1 MFGHITERFESILR
15 NVRGLGKITD
25 KNIND
30 TVREVRRALIDADVN
45 FNVAKSFVNT
55 VHDKAQGTKV
65 LKSVKPGQQFVK
77 IIRDELVILLGTDSK
92 DLVLKNN
99 PAVILLAGLQG
110 SGKTTT
116 AGKLAYRLQKSGK
129 SVLMVAADV
138 YRPAAVQQ
146 LITVG
151 KQADVTV
158 YEEGIGEPL
167 AICKRGIEEARSL
180 KNDVVILD
188 TAGRLHVDGE
198 MMTEIQQIADMAEPD
213 EIIFVADGMTGQ
225 DAVNSAQAFH
235 EALPLSGVILTKM
248 DGDSRGGAAVSIREV
263 TGKPIKFIGTSEKL
277 DGLDVFDPKRI
288 ADRILGFGDVVS
300 IVEKAQDVFDEDQ
313 AKDFQTKLVKNTF
326 DLDDFKMQLQQMK
339 KMGSMSQIIGMM
351 PGMNSKALKQLNMD
365 DRQVG
370 WTEAIINSMTPGER
384 QQPEIINGSRR
395 LRISKGSGRSVQ
407 EINALLNQFSQM
419 KKMMKKMGKMK
430 NMKNMK
436 LPGLGG
442 FERFN

>member
-151 KQADVTV
+151 QQADVAV
-158 YEEGIGEPL
+158 YEEGTGEPL

-188 TAGRLHVDGE
+188 TAGRLHIDGE
-198 MMTEIQQIADMAEPD
+198 MMTEIQQIADMADPD

-235 EALPLSGVILTKM
+235 EALPLSGIILTKM

-313 AKDFQTKLVKNTF
+313 AKNFQTKLVKNTF

-370 WTEAIINSMTPGER
+370 WTEAIINSMTPSER

-430 NMKNMK
+430 NMK

>member
-198 MMTEIQQIADMAEPD
+198 MMTEIQQIADMVDPD
-213 EIIFVADGMTGQ
+213 EIIFVGDGMTGQ

-277 DGLDVFDPKRI
+277 DGLVSTI
-288 ADRILGFGDVVS
+288 AF
-300 IVEKAQDVFDEDQ
+300 
-313 AKDFQTKLVKNTF
+313 
-326 DLDDFKMQLQQMK
+326 
-339 KMGSMSQIIGMM
+339 IGLSF
-351 PGMNSKALKQLNMD
+351 SK
-365 DRQVG
+365 
-370 WTEAIINSMTPGER
+370 S
-384 QQPEIINGSRR
+384 
-395 LRISKGSGRSVQ
+395 
-407 EINALLNQFSQM
+407 LLLYFS
-419 KKMMKKMGKMK
+419 
-430 NMKNMK
+430 
-436 LPGLGG
+436 LS
-442 FERFN
+442 FCV

>member
-151 KQADVTV
+151 QQADVAV
-158 YEEGIGEPL
+158 YEEGTGEPL
-167 AICKRGIEEARSL
+167 VICKRGIEEARSL

-188 TAGRLHVDGE
+188 TAGRLHIDGE
-198 MMTEIQQIADMAEPD
+198 MMTEIQQIADMADPD

-300 IVEKAQDVFDEDQ
+300 IVEKAQDIFDEDQ
-313 AKDFQTKLVKNTF
+313 TKDFQTKLVKNTF

-430 NMKNMK
+430 NMK

>member
-45 FNVAKSFVNT
+45 FNVAKSFVNN

-77 IIRDELVILLGTDSK
+77 IIRDELVLLLGTDSK

-151 KQADVTV
+151 QQADVAV
-158 YEEGIGEPL
+158 YEEGTGEPL

-198 MMTEIQQIADMAEPD
+198 MMTEIQQIADMADPD
-213 EIIFVADGMTGQ
+213 EILFVADGMTGQ
-225 DAVNSAQAFH
+225 DAVNSAQTFH

-430 NMKNMK
+430 NMK

>member
-55 VHDKAQGTKV
+55 VVDKAQGTKI

-151 KQADVTV
+151 KQAGVAV
-158 YEEGIGEPL
+158 YEEGTGEPL

-198 MMTEIQQIADMAEPD
+198 MMTEIQQIADMVDPD

-235 EALPLSGVILTKM
+235 EALPLSGIILTKM

-370 WTEAIINSMTPGER
+370 WTEAIINSMTPSER

-430 NMKNMK
+430 NMK

>member
-1 MFGHITERFESILR
+1 MFVHITERFESILR

-30 TVREVRRALIDADVN
+30 TVREVRRALLDADVN
-45 FNVAKSFVNT
+45 FKVAKSFVKT
-55 VHDKAQGTKV
+55 VQEKAQGTKV

-77 IIRDELVILLGTDSK
+77 IIRDELVLLLGTDSK

-110 SGKTTT
+110 AGKTTT

-151 KQADVTV
+151 QQADVAV
-158 YEEGIGEPL
+158 YEEGTGEPL

-198 MMTEIQQIADMAEPD
+198 MMTEIQQIADMVDPD
-213 EIIFVADGMTGQ
+213 EIIFIADGMTGQ

-351 PGMNSKALKQLNMD
+351 PSMNSKALKQLNMD

-395 LRISKGSGRSVQ
+395 SRISKGSGRSVQ

-430 NMKNMK
+430 NMT
-436 LPGLGG
+436 LPGMGNFG
-442 FERFN
+442 RFN

>member
-45 FNVAKSFVNT
+45 FNVAKSFVNN

-77 IIRDELVILLGTDSK
+77 IIRDELVLLLGTDSK

-151 KQADVTV
+151 QQADVAV
-158 YEEGIGEPL
+158 YEEGTGEPL
-167 AICKRGIEEARSL
+167 AICKRGIEKARSL

-188 TAGRLHVDGE
+188 TAGRLHIDGE
-198 MMTEIQQIADMAEPD
+198 MMTEIQQIADMADPD
-213 EIIFVADGMTGQ
+213 EILFVADGMTGQ
-225 DAVNSAQAFH
+225 DAVNSAQTFH

-430 NMKNMK
+430 NMK

>member
-151 KQADVTV
+151 QQADVAV
-158 YEEGIGEPL
+158 YEEGTGEPL

-198 MMTEIQQIADMAEPD
+198 MMTEIQQIADMADPD

-277 DGLDVFDPKRI
+277 DGLEVFDPKRI

-300 IVEKAQDVFDEDQ
+300 IVEKAQNVFDEDQ

-430 NMKNMK
+430 NMK

>member
-77 IIRDELVILLGTDSK
+77 IIRDELVNLLGTDSK
-92 DLVLKNN
+92 GLVLKNN

-116 AGKLAYRLQKSGK
+116 AGKLAYRLRKSGK

-198 MMTEIQQIADMAEPD
+198 MMTEIQQIADMVDPD

>member
-77 IIRDELVILLGTDSK
+77 IIRDELVNLLGTDSK

-116 AGKLAYRLQKSGK
+116 AGKLAYRLRKSGK

-138 YRPAAVQQ
+138 YRPGAVQQ

-158 YEEGIGEPL
+158 YEEGTGEPL

-198 MMTEIQQIADMAEPD
+198 MMTEIQQIADMADPD

-225 DAVNSAQAFH
+225 DAVNSAKAFH

-248 DGDSRGGAAVSIREV
+248 DGDSRGGAAVSIRKV

-288 ADRILGFGDVVS
+288 ANRILGFGDVVS

-326 DLDDFKMQLQQMK
+326 DLDDFKLQLQQMK
-339 KMGSMSQIIGMM
+339 KMGSMTQIIGMM

-395 LRISKGSGRSVQ
+395 LRISRGSGRSVQ

-419 KKMMKKMGKMK
+419 KKMIKKMGK
-430 NMKNMK
+430 MKNMK

>member
-45 FNVAKSFVNT
+45 FNVAKSFVNN

-151 KQADVTV
+151 QQADVAV
-158 YEEGIGEPL
+158 YEEGTGEPL

-188 TAGRLHVDGE
+188 TAGRLHIDGE
-198 MMTEIQQIADMAEPD
+198 MMTEIQQIADMADPD

-235 EALPLSGVILTKM
+235 EALPLSGIILTKM

-277 DGLDVFDPKRI
+277 DGLEVFDPKRI
-288 ADRILGFGDVVS
+288 ADRILGFGDMVS
-300 IVEKAQDVFDEDQ
+300 IVEKAQEIFDEDQ

-370 WTEAIINSMTPGER
+370 WTEAIINSMTPSER

-430 NMKNMK
+430 NMK

>member
-45 FNVAKSFVNT
+45 FNVAKSFVSN

-77 IIRDELVILLGTDSK
+77 IIRDELVLLLGTDSK

-99 PAVILLAGLQG
+99 PAVILFAGLQG

-116 AGKLAYRLQKSGK
+116 AGKLAYRLRKSGK

-151 KQADVTV
+151 QQADVAV
-158 YEEGIGEPL
+158 YEEGTGEPL
-167 AICKRGIEEARSL
+167 AICKRGIEKARSL

-188 TAGRLHVDGE
+188 TAGRLHIDGE
-198 MMTEIQQIADMAEPD
+198 MMTEIQQIADMADPD
-213 EIIFVADGMTGQ
+213 EILFVADGMTGQ
-225 DAVNSAQAFH
+225 DAVNSAQTFH

-430 NMKNMK
+430 NMK

>member
-1 MFGHITERFESILR
+1 MFDHITERFESIFR

-30 TVREVRRALIDADVN
+30 TVREVRRALLDADVN
-45 FNVAKSFVNT
+45 FKVAKSFVKT
-55 VHDKAQGTKV
+55 VQEKAQGTKV
-65 LKSVKPGQQFVK
+65 LKSVKPGQHFVK
-77 IIRDELVILLGTDSK
+77 IIRDELVALLGSDTE
-92 DLVLKNN
+92 DLVLKSK

-116 AGKLAYRLQKSGK
+116 AGKLAQRLKKSGK
-129 SVLMVAADV
+129 LVLMVAADV

-151 KQADVTV
+151 KQADVAV
-158 YEEGIGEPL
+158 YEEGTGDPL

-198 MMTEIQQIADMAEPD
+198 MMTEIQQIADMANPD
-213 EIIFVADGMTGQ
+213 EILFVADGMTGQ

-248 DGDSRGGAAVSIREV
+248 DGDARGGAAVSIREV

-339 KMGSMSQIIGMM
+339 KMGSMSQLLGMM

-384 QQPEIINGSRR
+384 QRPEIINGSRR
-395 LRISKGSGRSVQ
+395 LRISKGSGRPVQ
-407 EINALLNQFSQM
+407 EINSLLNQFSQM

-430 NMKNMK
+430 NMK
-436 LPGLGG
+436 LPGLGSFG
-442 FERFN
+442 KFN

>member
-30 TVREVRRALIDADVN
+30 TVREVRRALIEADVN
-45 FNVAKSFVNT
+45 FNVAKSFVNN

-151 KQADVTV
+151 QQADVAV
-158 YEEGIGEPL
+158 YEEGTGEPL
-167 AICKRGIEEARSL
+167 AICKRGIEEARFL

-198 MMTEIQQIADMAEPD
+198 MMTEIQQIADMADPD

-225 DAVNSAQAFH
+225 DSVNSAQTFH

-370 WTEAIINSMTPGER
+370 WTEAIINSMTPSER

-430 NMKNMK
+430 NMK

>member
-30 TVREVRRALIDADVN
+30 TVREVRRALINADVN
-45 FNVAKSFVNT
+45 FNVAKTFVNN

-151 KQADVTV
+151 QQADVAV
-158 YEEGIGEPL
+158 YEEGTGEPL

-198 MMTEIQQIADMAEPD
+198 MMTEIQQIADMADPD

-235 EALPLSGVILTKM
+235 EALPLSGIILTKM

-277 DGLDVFDPKRI
+277 DGLEVFDPKRI

-370 WTEAIINSMTPGER
+370 WTEAIINSMTPSER

-430 NMKNMK
+430 NMK

>member
-1 MFGHITERFESILR
+1 MFDHITERFESIFR

-30 TVREVRRALIDADVN
+30 TVREVRRALLDADVN
-45 FNVAKSFVNT
+45 FKVVKSFVKT
-55 VHDKAQGTKV
+55 VQEKAQGTKV
-65 LKSVKPGQQFVK
+65 LKSVKPGQHFVK
-77 IIRDELVILLGTDSK
+77 IIRDELVALLGSDAE
-92 DLVLKNN
+92 DLVLKSK

-116 AGKLAYRLQKSGK
+116 AGKLAQRLKKSGK
-129 SVLMVAADV
+129 LVLMVAADV

-151 KQADVTV
+151 KQADVAV
-158 YEEGIGEPL
+158 YEEGTGEPL

-198 MMTEIQQIADMAEPD
+198 MMTEIQQIADMANPD

-430 NMKNMK
+430 NMK

>member
-45 FNVAKSFVNT
+45 FNVAKSFVNN

-77 IIRDELVILLGTDSK
+77 IIRDELVLLLGTDSK

-151 KQADVTV
+151 QQADVAV
-158 YEEGIGEPL
+158 YEEGTGEPL

-198 MMTEIQQIADMAEPD
+198 MMTEIQQIADMADPD

-300 IVEKAQDVFDEDQ
+300 IVEKAQDVFDEGQ

-365 DRQVG
+365 DRQIG

-430 NMKNMK
+430 NMK

>member
-45 FNVAKSFVNT
+45 FNVAKSFVSN

-77 IIRDELVILLGTDSK
+77 IIRDELVLLLGTDSK

-151 KQADVTV
+151 QQADVAV
-158 YEEGIGEPL
+158 YEEGTGDPL
-167 AICKRGIEEARSL
+167 AICKRGIEKARSL

-188 TAGRLHVDGE
+188 TAGRLHIDGE
-198 MMTEIQQIADMAEPD
+198 MMTEIQQIADMADPD
-213 EIIFVADGMTGQ
+213 EILFVADGMTGQ
-225 DAVNSAQAFH
+225 DAVNSAQTFH

-300 IVEKAQDVFDEDQ
+300 IVEKAQDVFDKDQ

-430 NMKNMK
+430 NMK

>member
-110 SGKTTT
+110 AGKTTT

-151 KQADVTV
+151 QQADVAV
-158 YEEGIGEPL
+158 YEEGTGEPL
-167 AICKRGIEEARSL
+167 AICKRGIEKARSL

-188 TAGRLHVDGE
+188 TAGRLHIDGE
-198 MMTEIQQIADMAEPD
+198 MMTEIQQIADMADPD
-213 EIIFVADGMTGQ
+213 EILFVADGMTGQ
-225 DAVNSAQAFH
+225 DAVNSAQTFH

-430 NMKNMK
+430 NMK

>member
-45 FNVAKSFVNT
+45 FNVAKSFVNN

-77 IIRDELVILLGTDSK
+77 IIRDELVLLLGTDSK

-151 KQADVTV
+151 QQADVAV
-158 YEEGIGEPL
+158 YEEGTGEPL

-198 MMTEIQQIADMAEPD
+198 MMTEIQQIADMADPD

-277 DGLDVFDPKRI
+277 DGLDIFDPKRI

-300 IVEKAQDVFDEDQ
+300 IVEKAQDVFDEGQ

-365 DRQVG
+365 DRQIG

-430 NMKNMK
+430 NMK

>member
-45 FNVAKSFVNT
+45 FNVAKSFVNN

-116 AGKLAYRLQKSGK
+116 AGKLAYRLRKSGK

-151 KQADVTV
+151 QQADVAV
-158 YEEGIGEPL
+158 YEEGTGEPL

-188 TAGRLHVDGE
+188 TAGRLHIDGE
-198 MMTEIQQIADMAEPD
+198 MMTEIQQIADMADPD
-213 EIIFVADGMTGQ
+213 EVLFVADGMTGQ

-430 NMKNMK
+430 NMK

>member
-1 MFGHITERFESILR
+1 MFGHITERFESIFR
-15 NVRGLGKITD
+15 NLRGLGKITD

-30 TVREVRRALIDADVN
+30 TVREVRRALLDADVN
-45 FNVAKSFVNT
+45 FKVVKSFVKT
-55 VHDKAQGTKV
+55 VQEKAQGTKV

-77 IIRDELVILLGTDSK
+77 IIRDELVALLGSDAE
-92 DLVLKNN
+92 DLVLKSK

-116 AGKLAYRLQKSGK
+116 AGKLAQRLKKSGK
-129 SVLMVAADV
+129 LVLMVAADV

-151 KQADVTV
+151 KQADVAV
-158 YEEGIGEPL
+158 YEEGTGDPL

-198 MMTEIQQIADMAEPD
+198 MMTEIQQIADMANPD
-213 EIIFVADGMTGQ
+213 EILFVADGMTGQ

-248 DGDSRGGAAVSIREV
+248 DGDARGGAAVSIREV

-326 DLDDFKMQLQQMK
+326 GLDDFKMQLQQMK
-339 KMGSMSQIIGMM
+339 KMGSMSQLLGMM

-384 QQPEIINGSRR
+384 QRPEIINGSRR
-395 LRISKGSGRSVQ
+395 LRISKGSGRPVQ
-407 EINALLNQFSQM
+407 EINSLLNQFSQM

-430 NMKNMK
+430 NMK
-436 LPGLGG
+436 LPGLGSFG
-442 FERFN
+442 KFN

>member
-45 FNVAKSFVNT
+45 FNVAKSFVNN

-151 KQADVTV
+151 QQADVAV
-158 YEEGIGEPL
+158 YEEGTGEPL

-198 MMTEIQQIADMAEPD
+198 MMTEIQQIADMADPD

-235 EALPLSGVILTKM
+235 EALPLSGIILTKM

-370 WTEAIINSMTPGER
+370 WTEAIINSMTPSER

-430 NMKNMK
+430 NMK

>member
-45 FNVAKSFVNT
+45 FNVAKSFVNN

-77 IIRDELVILLGTDSK
+77 IIRDELVLLLGTDSK

-151 KQADVTV
+151 QQADVAV
-158 YEEGIGEPL
+158 YEEGTGEPL

-198 MMTEIQQIADMAEPD
+198 MMTEIQQIADMANPD

-430 NMKNMK
+430 NMK

>member
-1 MFGHITERFESILR
+1 MFDHITERFESIFR

-30 TVREVRRALIDADVN
+30 TVREVRRALLDADVN
-45 FNVAKSFVNT
+45 FKVVKSFVKT
-55 VHDKAQGTKV
+55 VQEKAQGTKV
-65 LKSVKPGQQFVK
+65 LKSVKPGQYFVK
-77 IIRDELVILLGTDSK
+77 IIRDELVALLGSDTE
-92 DLVLKNN
+92 DLVLKSK

-116 AGKLAYRLQKSGK
+116 AGKLAQRLKKSGK
-129 SVLMVAADV
+129 LVLMVAADV

-151 KQADVTV
+151 KQADVAV
-158 YEEGIGEPL
+158 YEEGTGDPL

-198 MMTEIQQIADMAEPD
+198 MMTEIQQIADMANPD
-213 EIIFVADGMTGQ
+213 EILFVADGMTGQ

-248 DGDSRGGAAVSIREV
+248 DGDARGGAAVSIREV

-339 KMGSMSQIIGMM
+339 KMGSMSQLLGMM

-384 QQPEIINGSRR
+384 QRPEIINGSRR
-395 LRISKGSGRSVQ
+395 LRISKGSGRPVQ
-407 EINALLNQFSQM
+407 EINSLLNQFLQM

-430 NMKNMK
+430 NMK
-436 LPGLGG
+436 LPGLGSFG
-442 FERFN
+442 KFN

>member
-45 FNVAKSFVNT
+45 FNVAKSFVNN

-151 KQADVTV
+151 QQADVAV
-158 YEEGIGEPL
+158 YEEGTGEPL

-188 TAGRLHVDGE
+188 TSGRLHVDGE
-198 MMTEIQQIADMAEPD
+198 MMTEIQQISDMADPD

-235 EALPLSGVILTKM
+235 EALPLSGIILTKM

-277 DGLDVFDPKRI
+277 DGLEVFDPKRI

-370 WTEAIINSMTPGER
+370 WTEAIINSMTPSER

-430 NMKNMK
+430 NMK

>member
-30 TVREVRRALIDADVN
+30 TVREVRRALINADVN
-45 FNVAKSFVNT
+45 FNVAKTFVNN

-151 KQADVTV
+151 QQADVAV
-158 YEEGIGEPL
+158 YEEGTGEPL

-370 WTEAIINSMTPGER
+370 WTEAIINSMTPSER

-430 NMKNMK
+430 NMK

>member
-77 IIRDELVILLGTDSK
+77 IIRDELVILLGTDSI

-151 KQADVTV
+151 KQAGVAV
-158 YEEGIGEPL
+158 YEEGTGEPL

-198 MMTEIQQIADMAEPD
+198 MMTEIQQIADMADPD

-235 EALPLSGVILTKM
+235 EVLPLSGVILTKM

-300 IVEKAQDVFDEDQ
+300 IVEKAQDIFDEDQ
-313 AKDFQTKLVKNTF
+313 TKDFQTKLVKNTF

-430 NMKNMK
+430 NMK

>member
-30 TVREVRRALIDADVN
+30 TVREVRRALINADVN
-45 FNVAKSFVNT
+45 FNVAKTFVNN

-151 KQADVTV
+151 KQAGVAV
-158 YEEGIGEPL
+158 YEEGTGEPL

-198 MMTEIQQIADMAEPD
+198 MMTEIQQIADMADPD

-300 IVEKAQDVFDEDQ
+300 IVEKAQDIFDEDQ
-313 AKDFQTKLVKNTF
+313 TKDFQTKLVKNTF

-370 WTEAIINSMTPGER
+370 WTEAIINSMTPSER

-430 NMKNMK
+430 NMK

>member
-30 TVREVRRALIDADVN
+30 TVREVRRALINADVN
-45 FNVAKSFVNT
+45 FNVAKTFVNN

-151 KQADVTV
+151 QQADVAV
-158 YEEGIGEPL
+158 YEEGTGEPL

-188 TAGRLHVDGE
+188 TAGRLHLDGE
-198 MMTEIQQIADMAEPD
+198 MMTEIQQIADMADPD

-235 EALPLSGVILTKM
+235 EALPLSGIILTKM

-277 DGLDVFDPKRI
+277 DGLEVFDPKRI

-300 IVEKAQDVFDEDQ
+300 IVEKAQDIFDEDQ
-313 AKDFQTKLVKNTF
+313 TKDFQTKLVKNTF

-370 WTEAIINSMTPGER
+370 WTEAIMNSMTPSER

-430 NMKNMK
+430 NMK

>member
-45 FNVAKSFVNT
+45 FNVAKSFVNN

-151 KQADVTV
+151 QQADVAV
-158 YEEGIGEPL
+158 YEEGTGEPL
-167 AICKRGIEEARSL
+167 AICKRGIEKARSL

-188 TAGRLHVDGE
+188 TAGRLHIDGE
-198 MMTEIQQIADMAEPD
+198 MMTEIQQIANMADPD

-235 EALPLSGVILTKM
+235 EALPLSGIILTKM

-370 WTEAIINSMTPGER
+370 WTEAIINSMTPSER

-395 LRISKGSGRSVQ
+395 LRISKGSGRSVR

-419 KKMMKKMGKMK
+419 KEMMKKMGK
-430 NMKNMK
+430 MKNMK

>member
-1 MFGHITERFESILR
+1 MFDHITERFESIFR

-30 TVREVRRALIDADVN
+30 TVREVRRALLDADVN
-45 FNVAKSFVNT
+45 FKVAKSFVKT
-55 VHDKAQGTKV
+55 VQEKAQGTKV

-77 IIRDELVILLGTDSK
+77 IIRDELVALLGSDAE
-92 DLVLKNN
+92 DLVLKSK

-110 SGKTTT
+110 SRKTTT
-116 AGKLAYRLQKSGK
+116 AGKLAQRLKKSGK
-129 SVLMVAADV
+129 LVLMVAADV

-151 KQADVTV
+151 KQADVAV
-158 YEEGIGEPL
+158 YEEGTRDPL

-198 MMTEIQQIADMAEPD
+198 MMTEIQQIADMANPD
-213 EIIFVADGMTGQ
+213 EILFVADGMTGQ

-248 DGDSRGGAAVSIREV
+248 DGDARGGAAVSIREV

-339 KMGSMSQIIGMM
+339 KMGSMSQLLGMM

-384 QQPEIINGSRR
+384 QRPEIINGSRR
-395 LRISKGSGRSVQ
+395 LRISKGSGRPVQ
-407 EINALLNQFSQM
+407 EINSLLNQFLQM

-430 NMKNMK
+430 NMK
-436 LPGLGG
+436 LPGLGSFG
-442 FERFN
+442 KFN

>member
-1 MFGHITERFESILR
+1 MFSHITERFESILR

-116 AGKLAYRLQKSGK
+116 AGKLAYRLRKSGK

-158 YEEGIGEPL
+158 YEEGTGEPL

-198 MMTEIQQIADMAEPD
+198 MMTEIQQIADMVDPD

-263 TGKPIKFIGTSEKL
+263 TSKPIKFIGTSEKL

-313 AKDFQTKLVKNTF
+313 AKDFQTKLVKSTF

-339 KMGSMSQIIGMM
+339 KMGSMTQIISMM

-395 LRISKGSGRSVQ
+395 LRISKGSGRSLQ
-407 EINALLNQFSQM
+407 EINALLNQFYQM

-430 NMKNMK
+430 NMK
-436 LPGLGG
+436 LPGLSG

>member
-65 LKSVKPGQQFVK
+65 LKSIKPGQQFVK
-77 IIRDELVILLGTDSK
+77 IIRDELVTLLGTDSK

-99 PAVILLAGLQG
+99 PAIILLAGLQG

-158 YEEGIGEPL
+158 YEEGTGEPL

-198 MMTEIQQIADMAEPD
+198 MMTEIQQIADMADPD

-263 TGKPIKFIGTSEKL
+263 TGQPIKFIGTSEQL
-277 DGLDVFDPKRI
+277 DGLDVFEPKRI

-430 NMKNMK
+430 NMK